1 MNIKIFTFF
10 VLVALLSFAC
20 KENEGSKTGSD
31 SSNTEIS
38 DTNKIN
44 GQENNGIVSV
54 KKVSIGLLPDTQYEG
69 SGVKAMMIKPD
80 QEAEKAGLMQGDIVI
95 ALDGKEIKTLGDY
108 TEYLSEFKVGDV
120 VELTILRGKE
130 TLKKQ
135 LKFE

>member
-1 MNIKIFTFF
+1 MNIKIFTFLVF
-10 VLVALLSFAC
+10 VALLSFAC
-20 KENEGSKTGSD
+20 KENDGSKTGTD
-31 SSNTEIS
+31 SSNTELS

-44 GQENNGIVSV
+44 GQENNGIISV
-54 KKVSIGLLPDTQYEG
+54 KKVSIGLIPDTQYEG
-69 SGVKAMMIKPD
+69 SGVKAMMIKPEK
-80 QEAEKAGLMQGDIVI
+80 EAEKAGLLQGDIII
-95 ALDGKEIKTLGDY
+95 AIDGKEIKTLSDY

>member
-95 ALDGKEIKTLGDY
+95 ALDDKEIKTLGDY

>member
-38 DTNKIN
+38 DTNKII

>member
-1 MNIKIFTFF
+1 MNIKIFTFLVF
-10 VLVALLSFAC
+10 VALLSFAC
-20 KENEGSKTGSD
+20 KENDGSKTGTG
-31 SSNTEIS
+31 SSKTELS

-54 KKVSIGLLPDTQYEG
+54 KKVSIGLIPDTQYEG
-69 SGVKAMMIKPD
+69 SGVKAMMIKPEK
-80 QEAEKAGLMQGDIVI
+80 EAEKAGLLQGDIII
-95 ALDGKEIKTLGDY
+95 AIDGKEIKTLSDY

-120 VELTILRGKE
+120 VELTVLRGKE

>member
-31 SSNTEIS
+31 NSNTELS

-54 KKVSIGLLPDTQYEG
+54 KKVSIGLIPDTQYEG
-69 SGVKAMMIKPD
+69 SGVKAMMIKPEK
-80 QEAEKAGLMQGDIVI
+80 EAEKAGLLQGDIII
-95 ALDGKEIKTLGDY
+95 AIDGKEIKTLSDY

>member
-38 DTNKIN
+38 DTNQTN

>member
-1 MNIKIFTFF
+1 MNIKIFIIFIT
-10 VLVALLSFAC
+10 VAQVTYAC
-20 KENEGSKTGSD
+20 KKNDGSKT
-31 SSNTEIS
+31 SSESANTETS
-38 DTNKIN
+38 GIN
-44 GQENNGIVSV
+44 QTKVQENESGVSV
-54 KKVSIGLLPDTQYEG
+54 KKVSIGLLPDIQYEG

>member
-10 VLVALLSFAC
+10 VLVAMLSFAC

-38 DTNKIN
+38 DTNKII

>member
-1 MNIKIFTFF
+1 MNIKIFTFLVF
-10 VLVALLSFAC
+10 VALLSFAC
-20 KENEGSKTGSD
+20 KQNDGSKTGTD
-31 SSNTEIS
+31 SSKTELS

-54 KKVSIGLLPDTQYEG
+54 KKVSIGLIPDTQYEG
-69 SGVKAMMIKPD
+69 SGVKAMMIKPEK
-80 QEAEKAGLMQGDIVI
+80 EAEKAGLLQGDIII
-95 ALDGKEIKTLGDY
+95 AIDGKEIKTLSDY

>member
-31 SSNTEIS
+31 NSNTEIS

>member
-38 DTNKIN
+38 DTSKIN

>member
-1 MNIKIFTFF
+1 MNIKIFTFLVF
-10 VLVALLSFAC
+10 VALLSFAC
-20 KENEGSKTGSD
+20 KENDGSKTGTG
-31 SSNTEIS
+31 SSKTELS

-54 KKVSIGLLPDTQYEG
+54 KKVSIGLIPDTQYEG
-69 SGVKAMMIKPD
+69 SGVKAMMIKPEK
-80 QEAEKAGLMQGDIVI
+80 EAEKAGLLQGDIII
-95 ALDGKEIKTLGDY
+95 AIDGKEIKTLSDY